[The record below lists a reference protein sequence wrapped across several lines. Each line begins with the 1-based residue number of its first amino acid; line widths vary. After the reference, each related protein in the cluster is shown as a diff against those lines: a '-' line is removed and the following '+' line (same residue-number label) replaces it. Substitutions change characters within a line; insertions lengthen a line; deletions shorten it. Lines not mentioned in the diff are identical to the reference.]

1 MKHCVFRKQCVCSL
15 CDRVSEYV
23 CGNVCVTLS
32 HQDRIL
38 DIVAQ
43 QAGVVEGVLGFL
55 NSGVHRPLFNLVL
68 DGSEQFV

>member
-1 MKHCVFRKQCVCSL
+1 MRKGA
-15 CDRVSEYV
+15 R
-23 CGNVCVTLS
+23 VCVSLS

-38 DIVAQ
+38 HIVAQ